1 VYLDVFREKI
11 GDLDTGLTC
20 HVMDT
25 SHPSS
30 SALELAELVIRSGS
44 ELLNNTYRITT
55 SRGKG
60 ATPSWRQMLKNRVQR
75 AQEGSSQK

>member
-1 VYLDVFREKI
+1 VYLDIFREKI

-55 SRGKG
+55 SRSKG